1 MGTRKGNRRQFDRAF
16 KQEAV
21 KLSQQVG
28 RTVAELAES
37 LGINANMLRRWQ
49 RELVTEGAQ
58 AFRGQGQRT
67 VEAEETWQLQR
78 QLLRGSD
85 LGDGPTAG
93 PGEHVALKPAQDA
106 VAVARNPPR

>member
-1 MGTRKGNRRQFDRAF
+1 MGARKGKRRQFDRAF

-28 RTVAELAES
+28 RTVAQVGES

-49 RELVTEGAQ
+49 REFGTEGPQ

-67 VEAEETWQLQR
+67 MEAEETWQLQR
-78 QLLRGSD
+78 QLRRVTEERDILKKA
-85 LGDGPTAG
+85 LAYFA
-93 PGEHVALKPAQDA
+93 EHQK
-106 VAVARNPPR
+106 

>member
-1 MGTRKGNRRQFDRAF
+1 MGTRKGKRRQFDGAF
-16 KQEAV
+16 KREAV

-28 RTVAELAES
+28 RTVGEVAEG

-49 RELVTEGAQ
+49 RELLTEGPQ

-78 QLLRGSD
+78 QLRKVTEERDILKKA
-85 LGDGPTAG
+85 LAYFA
-93 PGEHVALKPAQDA
+93 EHQK
-106 VAVARNPPR
+106 

>member
-1 MGTRKGNRRQFDRAF
+1 MGTRKGKRRQFDGAF
-16 KQEAV
+16 KREAV

-28 RTVAELAES
+28 RTVGEVAEG

-49 RELVTEGAQ
+49 RELLTEGPQ

-78 QLLRGSD
+78 QLRKVTEERD
-85 LGDGPTAG
+85 I
-93 PGEHVALKPAQDA
+93 LKKA
-106 VAVARNPPR
+106 VGIFTKELP

>member
-1 MGTRKGNRRQFDRAF
+1 MGMRKEKRRQFDRAF

-28 RTVAELAES
+28 RTVAEVAES

-49 RELVTEGAQ
+49 RELATEGAQ

-67 VEAEETWQLQR
+67 TEAEETWQLQR
-78 QLLRGSD
+78 QLRKVTEERDILKKA
-85 LGDGPTAG
+85 LAYFA
-93 PGEHVALKPAQDA
+93 EHQK
-106 VAVARNPPR
+106 